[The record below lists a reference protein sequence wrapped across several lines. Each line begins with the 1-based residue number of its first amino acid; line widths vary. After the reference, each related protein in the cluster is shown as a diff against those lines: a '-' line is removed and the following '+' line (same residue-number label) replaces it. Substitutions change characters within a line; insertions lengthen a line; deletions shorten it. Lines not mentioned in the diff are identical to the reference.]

1 MEVTNATARGRGDQT
16 NDAAFEKDRR
26 GLCRKRR
33 EKGKGSRGEKREM
46 KAPFSRGPLALFG
59 SSAGCCRRNP
69 LDKRNVF
76 KITYTYMHGLWMM
89 EFLVVLIS

>member
-1 MEVTNATARGRGDQT
+1 
-16 NDAAFEKDRR
+16 
-26 GLCRKRR
+26 
-33 EKGKGSRGEKREM
+33 M